1 MLTEGNVV
9 VRPMRPD
16 DADLLVRWQTDPEV
30 MTGWALPQ
38 PILPHNAFTQD
49 LAVRFTQFDVEGNFI
64 IEGDGLP
71 VGRIG
76 FSNFDERHRSAEL
89 LTYIGE
95 PGEQGKGY
103 AASAIKSLVR
113 YLFHQRRLHRL
124 ELTAL
129 SWNVRARRLYEG
141 LGFQLEGTRRDYDFF
156 NGRWHDEIEMAILAT
171 DPLPWL
177 TDPVGLRQGDQ
188 SDAKSDPE

>member
-9 VRPMRPD
+9 VRPVRPD
-16 DADLLVRWQTDPEV
+16 DADLLVRWQSDSEV

-38 PILPHNAFTQD
+38 PILPHNAFAHD
-49 LAVRFTQFDVEGNFI
+49 LADRFTQFDVEGNFI

-76 FSNFDERHRSAEL
+76 FTHFDERHRSAEL
-89 LTYIGE
+89 LIYIGE
-95 PGEQGKGY
+95 PAEQAKGY
-103 AASAIKSLVR
+103 AASAIISLAP

-124 ELTAL
+124 ELTTL
-129 SWNVRARRLYEG
+129 SWNVRERRLYEG

-156 NGRWHDEIEMAILAT
+156 NG
-171 DPLPWL
+171 
-177 TDPVGLRQGDQ
+177 Q
-188 SDAKSDPE
+188 